1 MEFLIL
7 TILAVISGIYCVIS
21 NNSVISGITQ
31 SIIAA
36 YIFYLV
42 QIVFMNKARLRKCRD
57 AAYTEIS
64 RIENRMN
71 DVIVLLSQKD
81 LYENLSNYSEGKVR
95 NYLNSTDIFHTG
107 SRQDKNMKEMT
118 IFEAIIN
125 DFEIID
131 EHINNLLMYNL
142 VDEKTKKLLQDI
154 LHASIKE
161 TVKSLKENEPGNIE
175 NVKYNNDSII
185 KASASIRIINF
196 GDYIDDIVSQLNS
209 YDELLSNLKKEHMYP
224 GWIVSLRFRNKQR
237 NKN

>member
-1 MEFLIL
+1 
-7 TILAVISGIYCVIS
+7 
-21 NNSVISGITQ
+21 
-31 SIIAA
+31 
-36 YIFYLV
+36 
-42 QIVFMNKARLRKCRD
+42 
-57 AAYTEIS
+57 
-64 RIENRMN
+64 
-71 DVIVLLSQKD
+71 
-81 LYENLSNYSEGKVR
+81 
-95 NYLNSTDIFHTG
+95 
-107 SRQDKNMKEMT
+107 MT
-118 IFEAIIN
+118 IFEALIN

-209 YDELLSNLKKEHMYP
+209 YDELLSNLKKEHMYT